1 VNQGLN
7 VYLLEDAVRGVNYPE
22 GSVQKAL
29 DTMQHAGI
37 HRVASSAL

>member
-1 VNQGLN
+1 

-29 DTMQHAGI
+29 DLMEHAGI
-37 HRVASSAL
+37 HRVTISVL